1 MKKAIWITA
10 TVMVISLLC
19 TVCFGVALGSQ
30 GIQSLISQD
39 WDQQIT
45 YWSQHIH
52 NIGNALDVIDDFTD
66 VDAENMP
73 KLNEQIA
80 ELPLSNDFYIRMD
93 CGEVIVKR
101 GTGDKIIAKLEQF
114 SWNTEETRNLVLAI
128 TNDNTL
134 AVSYP
139 KGWNGIRARLTV
151 TIPHE
156 ITTLDITVGA
166 GKLELEDITATTLSA
181 HVKAGDVS
189 LERVTVK
196 TATVHADIGE
206 IEIDGDTRAEE
217 SLIVTSDCGN
227 VEFDI
232 PRTAPFVLDFQ
243 VETGDI
249 KIDTETERLHNA
261 KIQRAAT
268 GGNGYLFRNDTGKD
282 VKCHILITVKLGD
295 LKIDEAD

>member
-10 TVMVISLLC
+10 TVMVVSLLC

-30 GIQSLISQD
+30 GVQSLISQD
-39 WDQQIT
+39 WEQKIA
-45 YWSQHIH
+45 YWSQHI
-52 NIGNALDVIDDFTD
+52 NSIGNALDVIDDI
-66 VDAENMP
+66 DAENMP
-73 KLNEQIA
+73 KLNEKIS

-101 GTGDKIIAKLEQF
+101 GSGDKITAKLEQF
-114 SWNTEETRNLVLAI
+114 SWNKEETRSLVLAV

-134 AVSYP
+134 TVSYP

-151 TIPHE
+151 TIPHD
-156 ITTLDITVGA
+156 ITTLDVTVSA
-166 GKLELEDITATTLSA
+166 GELELEDITATTLSA
-181 HVKAGDVS
+181 HVKAGDIS

-196 TATVHADIGE
+196 TATIHADVGE

-217 SLIVTSDCGN
+217 SLIVTNDCGN

-243 VETGDI
+243 VEMGDI
-249 KIDTETERLHNA
+249 KIDSDTERLHNA

-268 GGNGYLFRNDTGKD
+268 GGNGYLFRNDIGKD

-295 LKIDEAD
+295 LKIDEAE

>member
-10 TVMVISLLC
+10 IVMVVSLLC

-30 GIQSLISQD
+30 GVQSLISQD
-39 WDQQIT
+39 WEQKIA
-45 YWSQHIH
+45 YWSQHI
-52 NIGNALDVIDDFTD
+52 NSIGNALDVIDDI
-66 VDAENMP
+66 DAENMP
-73 KLNEQIA
+73 KLNEKIS

-101 GTGDKIIAKLEQF
+101 GSGDKITAKLEQF
-114 SWNTEETRNLVLAI
+114 SWNKEETRSLVLAV

-134 AVSYP
+134 TVSYP

-151 TIPHE
+151 TIPHD
-156 ITTLDITVGA
+156 ITTLDVTVSA
-166 GKLELEDITATTLSA
+166 GELELEDITATTLSA
-181 HVKAGDVS
+181 HVKAGDIS

-196 TATVHADIGE
+196 TATIHADVGE

-217 SLIVTSDCGN
+217 SLIVTNDCGN

-243 VETGDI
+243 VEMGDI
-249 KIDTETERLHNA
+249 KIDSDTERLHNA

-268 GGNGYLFRNDTGKD
+268 GGNGYLFRNDIGKD

-295 LKIDEAD
+295 LKIDEAE